1 MGWLVRGG
9 LAYVNLFST
18 INPNLKYFF
27 GRGGGGGGGGGRVQG
42 ARASEFFTENPN
54 LKKNVFL
61 WVGDGGG
68 GRVG

>member
-27 GRGGGGGGGGGRVQG
+27 GRGGGGGGGGGG
-42 ARASEFFTENPN
+42 AGA
-54 LKKNVFL
+54 
-61 WVGDGGG
+61 GG
-68 GRVG
+68 